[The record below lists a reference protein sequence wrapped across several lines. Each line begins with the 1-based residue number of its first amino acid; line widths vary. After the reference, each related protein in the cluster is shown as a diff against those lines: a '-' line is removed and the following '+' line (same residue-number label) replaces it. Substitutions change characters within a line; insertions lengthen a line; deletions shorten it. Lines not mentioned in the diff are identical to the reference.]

1 MSASTVTLE
10 LHDADSIR
18 VLRAALA
25 GQVRVLQVTAT
36 YHDETAKVR
45 NAASDASESRRHKR
59 LAAEF
64 QRRTGLC
71 QQLLDQLPP
80 EPSKGK

>member
-1 MSASTVTLE
+1 MENATG
-10 LHDADSIR
+10 
-18 VLRAALA
+18 AAA
-25 GQVRVLQVTAT
+25 VQSSCR
-36 YHDETAKVR
+36 
-45 NAASDASESRRHKR
+45 ASDAAEARRHKR

-80 EPSKGK
+80 EPAKGE